1 MRDTPTPDTEV
12 TARATAMEEQKQK
25 KKEKEKKNECV
36 LQKSSIHYF
45 SITLSLCQPFSVALG
60 PEKMEEDEQ

>member
-12 TARATAMEEQKQK
+12 TTRATAMEEQKQK
-25 KKEKEKKNECV
+25 KKKEKKNECV
-36 LQKSSIHYF
+36 LKKSSIHYF
-45 SITLSLCQPFSVALG
+45 SITLSLCQPFLVALG